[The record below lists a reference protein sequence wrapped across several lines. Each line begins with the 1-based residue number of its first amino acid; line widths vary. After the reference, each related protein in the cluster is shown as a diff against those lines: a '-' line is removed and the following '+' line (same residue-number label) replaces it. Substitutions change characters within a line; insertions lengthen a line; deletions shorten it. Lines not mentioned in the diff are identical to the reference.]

1 MKYNICTF
9 CLNVVD
15 TPPFYASASQN
26 LFKPDFRD
34 GRYKPQNVL
43 TYNGDVYYPNNGMI
57 TILETEVW
65 TLTISVG
72 SNKENAF
79 SKLYHKVPR
88 QHRISQDPKS
98 ELIKPVST

>member
-1 MKYNICTF
+1 MTYACTF

-43 TYNGDVYYPNNGMI
+43 TKNGDVYYPNNGVI
-57 TILETEVW
+57 TILETAV
-65 TLTISVG
+65 
-72 SNKENAF
+72 
-79 SKLYHKVPR
+79 
-88 QHRISQDPKS
+88 
-98 ELIKPVST
+98 